1 MESLHSNTNII
12 YGNLYSNL
20 LNNYVFDIIKQNK
33 DLKMVLRTGFA
44 RFPSTDYKTTN
55 HIIAYLD
62 ILGATN
68 KICNDNDFSF
78 LNHLNMFMEDAI
90 EESGGGIFPHKEK
103 MFIKIFSDNILLAI
117 ELKENDER
125 RDDKIATLFNTVAN
139 IYNEILRYGYLMRG
153 AIVEG
158 EIFHNDKIVYGKAL
172 VEAVHLEEKV
182 ANVPR
187 ILVITKVTEPNN
199 SYYLMQDEDNEF
211 FLNIFHLCDTFDDVN
226 FKISLLEM
234 LKNHKNDEKIKTKI
248 MWMINYFNSWFTK
261 YEYRLL
267 NQQKIT
273 DEDIAK
279 AIE

>member
-1 MESLHSNTNII
+1 
-12 YGNLYSNL
+12 
-20 LNNYVFDIIKQNK
+20 
-33 DLKMVLRTGFA
+33 MVTRTGSA

-68 KICNDNDFSF
+68 KICNDDDFSF

-103 MFIKIFSDNILLAI
+103 IFIKIFSDNILLAI
-117 ELKENDER
+117 ELKENDELR
-125 RDDKIATLFNTVAN
+125 EDKIAALFNTVAN

-158 EIFHNDKIVYGKAL
+158 EFFHNDKIVYGKAL

-187 ILVITKVTEPNN
+187 ILVKTKVNETY
-199 SYYLMQDEDNEF
+199 SRYYLMQDKDDEL
-211 FLNIFHLCDTFDDVN
+211 FLNIFHLCNAFDDVA
-226 FKISLLEM
+226 FKINLLEM
-234 LKNHKNDEKIKTKI
+234 LKKHKNDEKIKIKILWMTK
-248 MWMINYFNSWFTK
+248 YFNSWFTK

-273 DEDIAK
+273 DEEVAEALK
-279 AIE
+279 

>member
-1 MESLHSNTNII
+1 
-12 YGNLYSNL
+12 
-20 LNNYVFDIIKQNK
+20 
-33 DLKMVLRTGFA
+33 MVLRTGFT
-44 RFPSTDYKTTN
+44 RFPSTDYKTSN

-68 KICNDNDFSF
+68 KICNDDDFSF

-103 MFIKIFSDNILLAI
+103 IFIKIFSDNILLAI
-117 ELKENDER
+117 ELKENDEQ
-125 RDDKIATLFNTVAN
+125 RDDKIAALFNTVAN

-158 EIFHNDKIVYGKAL
+158 EFFHNDNIIYGKAL
-172 VEAVHLEEKV
+172 VKAVHLEEKV
-182 ANVPR
+182 AKVPR
-187 ILVITKVTEPNN
+187 ILVKTSVTEPH
-199 SYYLMQDEDNEF
+199 SFYYLMQDKDKEL
-211 FLNIFHLCDTFDDVN
+211 FLNIFHLCESFDDVA

-234 LKNHKNDEKIKTKI
+234 LKKNKENDHIKEKI

-261 YEYRLL
+261 YERRLL

-273 DEDIAK
+273 DEDITK
-279 AIE
+279 ALE

>member
-1 MESLHSNTNII
+1 M
-12 YGNLYSNL
+12 
-20 LNNYVFDIIKQNK
+20 Q
-33 DLKMVLRTGFA
+33 RTGLA
-44 RFPSTDYKTTN
+44 RFPSTNFKTSN
-55 HIIAYLD
+55 HLIAYLD
-62 ILGATN
+62 ILGATDL
-68 KICNDNDFSF
+68 ICNDDNFAF

-158 EIFHNDKIVYGKAL
+158 EFFHNDKIVYGKAL

-187 ILVITKVTEPNN
+187 ILVKTKVKEPH
-199 SYYLMQDEDNEF
+199 SFYYLMQDNDEEL
-211 FLNIFHLCDTFDDVN
+211 FLNIFHLCNAFDDVN

-234 LKNHKNDEKIKTKI
+234 LKNNKENDHIKEKI

-273 DEDIAK
+273 DKDIAK

>member
-1 MESLHSNTNII
+1 
-12 YGNLYSNL
+12 
-20 LNNYVFDIIKQNK
+20 
-33 DLKMVLRTGFA
+33 MVLRTGFA

-158 EIFHNDKIVYGKAL
+158 EFFHNDKIVYGKAL

-187 ILVITKVTEPNN
+187 ILVITKVPEPNN

-211 FLNIFHLCDTFDDVN
+211 FLNIFHLCDTFDDVA
-226 FKISLLEM
+226 FKIRLLDM
-234 LKNHKNDEKIKTKI
+234 LRKQKNDEKIKSKI
-248 MWMINYFNSWFTK
+248 MWMISYFNSWFTK

-267 NQQKIT
+267 NQQKIA
-273 DEDIAK
+273 DEEITK
-279 AIE
+279 ALE